1 MINFIQILTNN
12 PTPLVNNEPGAA
24 HDDQQARADHWEGI
38 VQQILAAAVAS
49 SILYLAEKV
58 LIQIISVNYHR
69 MQYDMK
75 IKESKMHVQVLSIL
89 YDASVALFP
98 AYCPEFQEE
107 DYVINDA
114 PDLAMVK
121 GQQRSGSAT
130 PMRLLANVGRLG
142 DKVTAAFGSI
152 AHEITGKEVFNPT
165 AAHSVVV
172 EALEKKRSSEALA
185 KRIWMSL
192 VVEGKE
198 ALYQEDIIEVLH
210 ERSQAEAIEVFEMLD
225 QDGNGDV
232 NLDEM
237 IMKVCEIGRTR
248 KSIASSLHDVD
259 QAINV
264 LDNLLLTAVLLVVI
278 FIFIAFLNTDLV
290 TTLATTGTALLS
302 LSFIFSATAAEIL
315 GSCIFLFVKHPF
327 DVGDVVVIN
336 STKLVVDRVSLLY
349 SVFIN
354 TASHTT
360 TQCPNAV
367 LNTVWIDNI
376 SRSKAMREQLLIDVS
391 FDTTLEDVQLLQKEM
406 QNFVRDKENSR
417 DFEPDIDVELSNV
430 GDMSKLGLKVEIRQK
445 VCSAY
450 DELWELMLMKC
461 SRIGPTALLPAPDD
475 RSSCVPWYWLCGK
488 FRSMLQ
494 EVEVQR

>member
-1 MINFIQILTNN
+1 MTNN
-12 PTPLVNNEPGAA
+12 PSPLVHNEPGSEHDLEAA
-24 HDDQQARADHWEGI
+24 RSVQWQSI

-49 SILYLAEKV
+49 SIVYLAEKV

-75 IKESKMHVQVLSIL
+75 IKESKMHVQILSIL

-107 DYVINDA
+107 DYIINDS
-114 PDLAMVK
+114 PELAMPK
-121 GQQRSGSAT
+121 GQNRSGAAT
-130 PMRLLANVGRLG
+130 PMRLLANVGRIG

-152 AHEITGKEVFNPT
+152 ASEVTGKEVFNPT

-210 ERSQAEAIEVFEMLD
+210 ERPQSEAIEVFEMLD

-237 IMKVCEIGRTR
+237 ILKVCEIGRNR

-264 LDNLLLTAVLLVVI
+264 LDNLLLTGVFLIVI
-278 FIFIAFLNTDLV
+278 FIFIAFLNSSLV

-327 DVGDVVVIN
+327 DVGDVVVIG

-354 TASHTT
+354 TATHTT

-367 LNTVWIDNI
+367 LNTVWIDNV
-376 SRSKAMREQLLIDVS
+376 SRSKAMREQILIDVS

-417 DFEPDIDVELSNV
+417 DFEPDIDVELTNV
-430 GDMSKLGLKVEIRQK
+430 SDMSKLGLKVEIRQK
-445 VCSAY
+445 VGFATEHILDCDNASY
-450 DELWELMLMKC
+450 SQTGQMVLLQEL
-461 SRIGPTALLPAPDD
+461 DD
-475 RSSCVPWYWLCGK
+475 PSSCALWCWLYGK
-488 FRSMLQ
+488 FQFTLQ
-494 EVEVQR
+494 EADQLL